1 MSNSQIPNIILRDDN
16 FPLLTETLISQVGV
30 LKNGQDMPFTRLVAL
45 KTALEAVDLPP
56 NATTLKVQNQ
66 IYLEDPLDLN
76 LTNNITNTNM
86 IITDTTT
93 SLTNSMT
100 AFQNTISDTIATNSI
115 SSFFINMVNT
125 SIGNQIE
132 INNDSLQ
139 QWINTTCAGVG
150 EINLDCNSN
159 TLFIRNF
166 NSGGY
171 TRLGTDAG
179 IDNSNLILTDNKDL
193 FVNSNTKQ
201 FLKFNDAGYGY
212 KPLLVNEDETIQRY
226 MNYVVIDDGITN
238 VYLDTY
244 TNLLDSNTLVS
255 DRSRV
260 GWSCKFCNVNNVDV
274 TISNTDSLNYFSHY
288 GGLSGSPYILKKW
301 TVVEL
306 TLIWSASLGQ
316 FLYAVSQYN

>member
-1 MSNSQIPNIILRDDN
+1 M
-16 FPLLTETLISQVGV
+16 
-30 LKNGQDMPFTRLVAL
+30 A
-45 KTALEAVDLPP
+45 
-56 NATTLKVQNQ
+56 
-66 IYLEDPLDLN
+66 LN
-76 LTNNITNTNM
+76 LTSLNQRMNYIVNLINQ
-86 IITDTTT
+86 IIAGVFPMPT
-93 SLTNSMT
+93 SSPLSVVLTNGNS
-100 AFQNTISDTIATNSI
+100 ANNSIILDDGSATNDL
-115 SSFFINMVNT
+115 SSYQINMVNT
-125 SIGNQIE
+125 SGNTIN

-306 TLIWSASLGQ
+306 TLIWSANLGQ